1 MDERDTHREFGRRF
15 RRLRK
20 ERNLSQEKL
29 SELAGLDRTYISQ
42 VENGANV
49 TLATI
54 HKLAGALG
62 VDPAAL
68 FSDECPPSRK

>member
-1 MDERDTHREFGRRF
+1 MSEQGIDKKFGRRLW
-15 RRLRK
+15 RMRK
-20 ERNLSQEKL
+20 DRHLSQEKL
-29 SELAGLDRTYISQ
+29 AQLSGLDRTYISQ

-54 HKLAGALG
+54 SKLAGALG

-68 FSDECPPSRK
+68 FCDGDSPSQR